1 MRKNPRQLTNL
12 RLVKVATLAIASVVA
27 TGGLVA
33 CRVNDTDVKRWG
45 TTEHGPD
52 KLVAVLTHDKYDFPL
67 RTEAALELL
76 RMKPRSGRRV
86 GINRLVE
93 ALAQMAPDERKKVI
107 DGLVPVIVQEMGVA
121 VPVAAAGQPAPVD
134 NSYAYKDAA
143 IAMLTYDKSVLVADE
158 AARKQLTDALIAWS
172 QHDFEHR
179 LDNSSQ
185 MFGMEQM
192 MRAIGAPA
200 VRGLPE
206 LINGTDSK
214 FDRIASLVAELGDQ
228 PTKEAT
234 AKKLVELAKYTGSQA
249 WVDKMRPSVDEA
261 NKASKNGATAD
272 QLQKQLV
279 QYQDEA
285 LTKVFSAI
293 KKVGTRPA
301 VDYCLSIAIDK
312 GQKENRRQA
321 ALAALEGRLDR
332 NNQGDVEKILA
343 IAGADETPD
352 GVRDLAFQRVGEM
365 PRELVVA
372 KLYSLFGAK
381 KWKVRWVAAT
391 TVLKMSSTDHLP
403 EFMAKLPGGTA
414 PGFAMTEPLSYG
426 ATIDKM
432 TVHGL
437 KPHEAVMPFL
447 KDGSLAARLTALG
460 YFYNN
465 GKATDLPAL
474 APYEND
480 RTAVPHTDDPEA
492 KWQCD
497 VPKPD
502 GKESESKDIKDVGE
516 FVRFCVV
523 PAMKAR

>member
-1 MRKNPRQLTNL
+1 
-12 RLVKVATLAIASVVA
+12 LVKVAALALAGVVA
-27 TGGLVA
+27 TGGLTA
-33 CRVNDTDVKRWG
+33 CRVSDSDVKRWG

-52 KLVAVLTHDKYDFPL
+52 KLVAVLSHDKYEWPL
-67 RTEAALELL
+67 RTEASLELL
-76 RMKPRSGRRV
+76 RMKPRSGRRI

-93 ALAQMAPDERKKVI
+93 ALAQMAPDERKKLI
-107 DGLVPVIVQEMGVA
+107 DAMVPVIVQEMNA
-121 VPVAAAGQPAPVD
+121 PVPVAAAGQPAPVD

-143 IAMLTYDKSVLVADE
+143 IAMLTYDKSVLVSDDN
-158 AARKQLTDALIAWS
+158 ARKQLTEALISWS

-179 LDNSSQ
+179 LENTSQ

-234 AKKLVELAKYTGSQA
+234 AKKLVELAKVTGSQA
-249 WVDKMRPSVDEA
+249 WLDKMKPAVDEA
-261 NKASKNGATAD
+261 NKASKINATPD
-272 QLQKQLV
+272 QLQKQLA

-332 NNQGDVEKILA
+332 NNPADVEKILT
-343 IAGADETPD
+343 IASAEDTPD

-365 PRELVVA
+365 PRDLVVG
-372 KLYSLFGAK
+372 KLYPLFGAK
-381 KWKVRWVAAT
+381 KWKVRWVAAS
-391 TVLKMSSTDHLP
+391 TVLKMSSTDQLA
-403 EFMAKLPGGTA
+403 EFMGKLPAGAA

-432 TVHGL
+432 TVRGPQPL
-437 KPHEAVMPFL
+437 AAVTPFL
-447 KDGSLAARLTALG
+447 KEGSLAARLTAMG

-465 GKATDLPAL
+465 GKASEATLL
-474 APYEND
+474 APYEAEK
-480 RTAVPHTDDPEA
+480 TAIPRTDDPEA

-497 VPKPD
+497 VPKAD